1 MSARFVTLAGFAMIA
16 AAIAGLA
23 VASAH
28 RPSLVPLPRLLARAT
43 ESRAC
48 RLVLAVVWAWLG
60 WHLFAR
66 GSGAF
71 E

>member
-1 MSARFVTLAGFAMIA
+1 MSARLVTLAGYALLA
-16 AAIAGLA
+16 AAVAGWS
-23 VASAH
+23 VTSA
-28 RPSLVPLPRLLARAT
+28 RRSSLVTLPELLSRITASRRFRLLIVIA
-43 ESRAC
+43 
-48 RLVLAVVWAWLG
+48 WAWLG

>member
-1 MSARFVTLAGFAMIA
+1 VSARFVTLAGFAVLA
-16 AAIAGLA
+16 AFGIYWSVVTAR
-23 VASAH
+23 
-28 RPSLVPLPRLLARAT
+28 RPSLVTLPQLLGRITA
-43 ESRAC
+43 SRAV
-48 RLVLAVVWAWLG
+48 RLVFVVVWAWLG

>member
-1 MSARFVTLAGFAMIA
+1 VSSRFITLAGFAVLGA
-16 AAIAGLA
+16 FGLCWSVITA
-23 VASAH
+23 R
-28 RPSLVPLPRLLARAT
+28 RPSLVTLPQLLGRVTASRLVRLLF
-43 ESRAC
+43 
-48 RLVLAVVWAWLG
+48 VVVWAWLG

>member
-1 MSARFVTLAGFAMIA
+1 MSARFVTLAGFVLIVT
-16 AAIAGLA
+16 AAISLA
-23 VASAH
+23 VVSAR
-28 RPSLVPLPRLLARAT
+28 RPAMVTLPRVLIRAT

-48 RLVLAVVWAWLG
+48 RLVLALVWAWLG